1 VTATLTRP
9 ALGPYVPVG
18 YRPAMHPMLWV
29 AAVSEAAE
37 FEHRSDAVTHR
48 SDAVTHRTDLAW
60 VLVDHTDWKTRTV
73 AAGWDSLAR
82 SARISRRTL
91 ARSLAW
97 LRAEHLVGI
106 VSSGTRTSGH
116 PHDPAVYVLLE
127 RQPRL

>member
-1 VTATLTRP
+1 MTATLTRP
-9 ALGPYVPVG
+9 AIGPYVTVG

-48 SDAVTHRTDLAW
+48 TDLAG
-60 VLVDHTDWKTRTV
+60 VLVDHTDWQTRTV

-82 SARISRRTL
+82 SAHISRRTL

-106 VSSGTRTSGH
+106 VSSGTRTSGQ

-127 RQPRL
+127 RQPQL

>member
-9 ALGPYVPVG
+9 AIGPYVPVG

-48 SDAVTHRTDLAW
+48 TDLAG
-60 VLVDHTDWKTRTV
+60 VLVDHTDWQTRTV

-82 SARISRRTL
+82 SAHISRRTL

-106 VSSGTRTSGH
+106 VSSGTRTSGQ